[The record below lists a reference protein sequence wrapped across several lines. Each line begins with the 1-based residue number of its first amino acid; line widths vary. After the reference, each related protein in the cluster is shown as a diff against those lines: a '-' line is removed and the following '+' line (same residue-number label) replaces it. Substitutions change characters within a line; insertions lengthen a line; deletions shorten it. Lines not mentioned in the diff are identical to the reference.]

1 VGRAGVLARPGRW
14 RAVGVLALAGWTR
27 SAAAFDLDGHT
38 VLEAAAYRRL
48 LARDQVPG
56 TDLSGRAL
64 LADLIAGGVLGTPR
78 CFDGARPWMGGC
90 RSGDRRDR
98 PLAFWPPLHAGSAD
112 LVIDRQLSARAQC
125 QHFMAE
131 TRDGLTPPDPRLGV
145 PVGLATTA
153 YTRCIDGLGAAL
165 DGLLRDPGLANHRLV
180 GIYAV
185 IHAVQDSFSPA
196 HVARDERHRIVHLNS
211 WTLLDWPAYFW
222 RGLHS
227 FPPATH
233 HAITDDR
240 DGGFLWEDGR
250 TPDGRRCKDIHN
262 GYAVPESCLTPLGR
276 AAVDAVVDLLVL
288 VHQVRARAQAA
299 GREPSLSA
307 PEDAAAWEAYVATHL
322 PSVVAPFG
330 PPPAG
335 MRLGFPR
342 VDEFLGV
349 QGNLAQDGWGVG
361 PWAARLFYGPATP
374 FALLLTG
381 GVGVSSQS
389 GEQGLT
395 AAAGIGLALPIVR
408 RLSIGGSPVL
418 AAVRCTAGFRREVPG
433 GDVDVCKVGLFATLG
448 DVIIPLPASLWLG
461 IQGPRWSWDERAVR
475 GPLVG
480 LAVGWSHEHR
490 PDRPT
495 LAPEVRQ
502 GWDPPRPE
510 EVRAYRHG
518 STSWLVF
525 FSATAR
531 STDENRWVSGGLEL
545 RRDLDPWDRRS
556 GWSAALAVSVVH
568 GTTDGSTGEVLA
580 LAPVARFYLVA
591 RRLSV
596 AATPSLVRVGALA
609 GESVGVD
616 VGAQLSLALTVARVE
631 LSLESP
637 PLSYVSPSRRHT
649 LPVSLRLGLLF
660 D

>member
-1 VGRAGVLARPGRW
+1 VGRAGELARPGRW
-14 RAVGVLALAGWTR
+14 LAVGLLALAGWSR

-48 LARDQVPG
+48 LALDQVPG

-64 LADLIAGGVLGTPR
+64 LAELIAGKVLATPR
-78 CFDGARPWMGGC
+78 CFDRTRPWMGC

-98 PLAFWPPLHAGSAD
+98 PLAFWPILHAGSAD

-131 TRDGLTPPDPRLGV
+131 TRDGLTPPDQRLGV
-145 PVGLATTA
+145 PGGLATTA
-153 YTRCIDGLGAAL
+153 YTRCIDVLGAAL
-165 DGLLRDPGLANHRLV
+165 DGLLRDPALANHRLV
-180 GIYAV
+180 GIYAL
-185 IHAVQDSFSPA
+185 IHAIQDSFSAA
-196 HVARDERHRIVHLNS
+196 HAVRDERHRIVHLNS

-222 RGLHS
+222 RGLHT
-227 FPPATH
+227 FPAATH

-250 TPDGRRCKDIHN
+250 TTDGRRCKDIHN
-262 GYAVPESCLTPLGR
+262 GYAVPETCLTPLGR

-307 PEDAAAWEAYVATHL
+307 PEDAGAWEAYVATHL
-322 PSVVAPFG
+322 PSVVAPFD

-335 MRLGFPR
+335 MRLGLPR

-361 PWAARLFYGPATP
+361 PWAARLFYGPAVP
-374 FALLLTG
+374 FALMLTG
-381 GVGVSSQS
+381 GVAVNRQS
-389 GEQGLT
+389 GEEGLT
-395 AAAGIGLALPIVR
+395 AAAGLGLALPIVR

-418 AAVRCTAGFRREVPG
+418 VALRCTTGFEA
-433 GDVDVCKVGLFATLG
+433 CKVGLFATLG
-448 DVIIPLPASLWLG
+448 DVIIPLPGSLWLG

-480 LAVGWSHEHR
+480 VSVGWSHEHH

-495 LAPEVRQ
+495 VPTEVGQ
-502 GWDPPRPE
+502 EWDPPRPE

-518 STSWLVF
+518 SMSWLVF
-525 FSATAR
+525 FSATAK
-531 STDENRWVSGGLEL
+531 STDDNRWVSGGLEL
-545 RRDLDPWDRRS
+545 RRDLDPWDRRA
-556 GWSAALAVSVVH
+556 GWSAALAVSAVH
-568 GTTDGSTGEVLA
+568 GTTDGSAGNVLA
-580 LAPVARFYLVA
+580 VAPVARVYLVA

-596 AATPSLVRVGALA
+596 AATPGLVRVGSLA

-616 VGAQLSLALTVARVE
+616 VGGQLSLALTVARVE
-631 LSLESP
+631 LSLQSP

-649 LPVSLRLGLLF
+649 LPLSIRLGLLF